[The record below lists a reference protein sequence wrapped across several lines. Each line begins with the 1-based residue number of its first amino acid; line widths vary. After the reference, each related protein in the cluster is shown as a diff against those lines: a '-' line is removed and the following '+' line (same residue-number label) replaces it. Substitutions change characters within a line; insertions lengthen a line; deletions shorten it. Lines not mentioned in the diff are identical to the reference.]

1 MDLIQES
8 YKRLFPD
15 KEFPYTTNIEYNRR
29 LGNFN
34 ANIRLYQDIISINF
48 NLQWKK
54 IDDEI
59 KIGLIQHLL
68 LKILKKKKNTTNIGL
83 YHNFIKNVHL
93 ISPRKESDLVL
104 EEAFKRNNEKFFY
117 NSIEKPNL
125 IWGKDSFRRLASYN
139 FHNDTV
145 TVSNIFKDATPEMI
159 DFLVYHELL
168 HKHFK
173 FNSRNG
179 RSFFH
184 TAEFREAEKLF
195 PDHERIEK
203 EIEQIIRNKKYKPK
217 RSFWDRF

>member
-1 MDLIQES
+1 MDLIKES
-8 YKRLFPD
+8 FKRLFPE
-15 KEFPYTTNIEYNRR
+15 KEFPYNTNIEYNRR

-34 ANIRLYQDIISINF
+34 ANIRLQRDLILVNF

-68 LKILKKKKNTTNIGL
+68 LKILKKKKNTVNIDL

-93 ISPRKESDLVL
+93 MSPRKESDEVL
-104 EEAFKRNNEKFFY
+104 EQSFLRNNEKFFY
-117 NSIEKPNL
+117 EGLEKPNL

-145 TVSNIFKDATPEMI
+145 TVSNIFKNAHLGMI

-173 FNSRNG
+173 FNSKNG

-184 TAEFREAEKLF
+184 TTEFREAERLF
-195 PDHERIEK
+195 PNHQRIEK
-203 EIEQIIRNKKYKPK
+203 EIEMVIKRKHK

>member
-1 MDLIQES
+1 MDLIEES

-15 KEFPYTTNIEYNRR
+15 KEFPYNTNIEYNRR

-68 LKILKKKKNTTNIGL
+68 LKILKKKKNTSNIDL
-83 YHNFIKNVHL
+83 YHNFIKNAHL
-93 ISPRKESDLVL
+93 MSPRKESDQVL
-104 EEAFKRNNEKFFY
+104 EEAFLRNNEKFFY
-117 NSIEKPNL
+117 NGLEKPNL

-145 TVSNIFKDATPEMI
+145 TVSNIFKNASLDII

-168 HKHFK
+168 HKHLK
-173 FNSRNG
+173 FNSKNG
-179 RSFFH
+179 RSSFH
-184 TAEFREAEKLF
+184 TAEFRETERMF
-195 PDHERIEK
+195 PNNERIEK
-203 EIEQIIRNKKYKPK
+203 EIEQVIRGRKYK

>member
-1 MDLIQES
+1 MDLIKES
-8 YKRLFPD
+8 FLRLFPN
-15 KEFPYTTNIEYNRR
+15 KEFEYDSQLEYNRR

-34 ANIRLYQDIISINF
+34 ANIRLYKNIIFVNM
-48 NLQWKK
+48 NLYWKR

-68 LKILKKKKNTTNIGL
+68 LKILKKNENTSNIDL

-104 EEAFKRNNEKFFY
+104 EEAFQRNNEKFFY

-139 FHNDTV
+139 FHNDTII
-145 TVSNIFKDATPEMI
+145 VSNIFKNAPGEVL
-159 DFLVYHELL
+159 DFLIYHELL

-173 FNSRNG
+173 FKARNG

-184 TAEFREAEKLF
+184 TVEFREAEQRYPKY
-195 PDHERIEK
+195 K
-203 EIEQIIRNKKYKPK
+203 EIETEINNIIRSKKIKNRK
-217 RSFWDRF
+217 WWEF